1 MSSLTDHIVELI
13 QEELVFNSSLHT
25 ICVHLN
31 ISGISKAVMVNL
43 TLHKDD
49 NEQAIRWTNQN
60 VTVEILPMTLEE
72 RPNSSKCLSA

>member
-31 ISGISKAVMVNL
+31 ISRINKAVMVNL

-60 VTVEILPMTLEE
+60 VTVEILPMTSEDI
-72 RPNSSKCLSA
+72 PNSKCLST